1 MLSVKG
7 YRGRYFEKANKYTA
21 WANVCD
27 FQR

>member
-27 FQR
+27 F